1 MVCIQVYFE
10 IPYAPYTR
18 KLTFFHKGSS
28 ETLSRNVYV
37 QGNEEGEN
45 KFIITVKSFFFF

>member
-18 KLTFFHKGSS
+18 KTDFFPQRQQW
-28 ETLSRNVYV
+28 TLSHNVYV
-37 QGNEEGEN
+37 QGNEGEKQIHN
-45 KFIITVKSFFFF
+45 HSEIFHFL